1 MPEIIK
7 KNWDIA
13 LVVGIGIV
21 LTIAGFFGM
30 LGMISLPSPAS
41 AATTATVGVT
51 ATVQAWLAI
60 EVSPT
65 SVTLSPDLVDAA
77 GDAHIGSST
86 QNVGISVG
94 TNNSSGWSVTIEGLN
109 NGLASSTNLIASVTG
124 SSTLAAGTDGYG
136 ANATN
141 SITGV
146 TIADYYKYWGT
157 TDVGQI
163 ATSTNLASKTNP
175 QSLQQVALMKV
186 YAAATST
193 KPSGSYQDTITLTVT
208 P

>member
-21 LTIAGFFGM
+21 LTIAGLLGM

-41 AATTATVGVT
+41 AATTAEVGVT
-51 ATVQAWLAI
+51 ATVQAWLSI
-60 EVSPT
+60 TVSPV
-65 SVTLSPDLVDAA
+65 SVTLSPDLVDTA
-77 GDAHIGSST
+77 GGTHIGSST

-94 TNNSSGWSVTIEGLN
+94 TNNSGGWSVTIKGLN

-124 SSTLAAGTDGYG
+124 SSTIAAGVDGYG

-141 SITGV
+141 SISNV
-146 TIADYYKYWGT
+146 TIADYFKYWGT
-157 TDVGQI
+157 TNVGQI
-163 ATSTNLASKTNP
+163 ATSTNLASRNTY
-175 QSLQQVALMKV
+175 QSLQQIALMKV